1 MAALAQ
7 YAVEI
12 PLASIRAGWWSGLG
26 LGFTIVAVVVIL
38 AAMILTYA
46 ARIADQ
52 ASEGIGSMD
61 AARSNTLP
69 VWEVQDINVA
79 ASGIWRSAQTAR
91 ELLEKGGR

>member
-1 MAALAQ
+1 MSSLGQ

-12 PLASIRAGWWSGLG
+12 PVAAVRGGWWGGLG
-26 LGFTIVAVVVIL
+26 LGFGIVVVVVVL

-79 ASGIWRSAQTAR
+79 ATAIWRATERAR
-91 ELLEKGGR
+91 EVLEGRR